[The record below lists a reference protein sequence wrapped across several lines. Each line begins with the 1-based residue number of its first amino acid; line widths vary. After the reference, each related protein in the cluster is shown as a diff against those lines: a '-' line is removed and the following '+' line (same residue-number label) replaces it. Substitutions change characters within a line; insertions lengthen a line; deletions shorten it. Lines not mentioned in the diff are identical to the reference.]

1 MWGNKAMCECRSA
14 IDKYANEKVLELT
27 KPDGHWEIKVD
38 NIQKFKGKH
47 GVWAM
52 CSGDGKLL
60 EVAQTRDIYAELKR
74 DLIYLLQDYS
84 AEADTTKGYT
94 ARKFS
99 SEFSEEFTVF
109 NKNRTASKYRDIAEK
124 FKKVVAYVILEDDA
138 VCNVKER
145 REDIEMR
152 IAICGEALYWNA
164 YGTQRKNAYEY
175 LKEKMKTG

>member
-1 MWGNKAMCECRSA
+1 MCECRSVVD
-14 IDKYANEKVLELT
+14 IYANEKVLELT
-27 KPDGHWEIKVD
+27 RGGGTWEITTNK
-38 NIQKFKGKH
+38 IQKFKEIC

-99 SEFSEEFTVF
+99 SEFSEGFTVF

-124 FKKVVAYVILEDDA
+124 FKKVVVYVILEDDA

-164 YGTQRKNAYEY
+164 YGTQRKKAYEY
-175 LKEKMKTG
+175 LKEKMKKG